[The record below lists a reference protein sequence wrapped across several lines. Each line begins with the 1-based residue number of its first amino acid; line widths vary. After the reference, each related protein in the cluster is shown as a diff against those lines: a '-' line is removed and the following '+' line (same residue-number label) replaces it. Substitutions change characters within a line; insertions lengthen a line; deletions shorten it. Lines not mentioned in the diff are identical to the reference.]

1 MCITVRQANAVNGR
15 AVFISNSLASHVA
28 TEIFC
33 RAKVEMLK
41 QFKDC
46 DLPKGTRVGRM
57 VMGDLGLY
65 NEQLRKDV
73 ERWNKAIEAGIP
85 VHEWNGTSDKIVN
98 TFMHLFGFIIF
109 LNILLQLYALV
120 VDPKILEVLDR
131 MLLLKKNEIPQ
142 QQEISI
148 TYTAEIERRFYS
160 YKNIEISISG

>member
-28 TEIFC
+28 TEILLQSDSSV
-33 RAKVEMLK
+33 ALTPSEVEMLK

-85 VHEWNGTSDKIVN
+85 VHEWNGTSDKILAKTEVV
-98 TFMHLFGFIIF
+98 FMTRFEVKS
-109 LNILLQLYALV
+109 NAILIHFRITSYYW
-120 VDPKILEVLDR
+120 LEFE
-131 MLLLKKNEIPQ
+131 N
-142 QQEISI
+142 
-148 TYTAEIERRFYS
+148 
-160 YKNIEISISG
+160 